1 MIWRLAMAGVI
12 LLGTL
17 TAASI
22 FYRMHRAKPILRP
35 EFSAPRFA
43 ESWCSGRSDRSSL
56 ARLAGARNI
65 LWVAVTKD
73 TLHASPHFP
82 FNLMFFAEAFGW
94 DHRVPV
100 RTIITVRALPE
111 SARVAIHY
119 RHKTGDEEL
128 LELSVINASG
138 LVRALDEARRE

>member
-1 MIWRLAMAGVI
+1 MAFRLAISGAI
-12 LLGTL
+12 LLGAL
-17 TAASI
+17 AAASI
-22 FYRMHRAKPILRP
+22 FYRMHKAKPILRP

-43 ESWCSGRSDRSSL
+43 ETWCSGRSDRSSL
-56 ARLAGARNI
+56 ARLAGAQNI

-73 TLHASPHFP
+73 TLHAGPHFP

-100 RTIITVRALPE
+100 HTIISIRATPG
-111 SARVAIHY
+111 SARVAIRY

-128 LELSVINASG
+128 LELSVKDASG
-138 LVRALDEARRE
+138 LVSALEEARRD